1 MPSARHERGVKGS
14 NQPKRRSL
22 FAQQGAEADPN
33 AGAPAILDNNECH
46 LPIPNPPAF
55 RTQEV
60 FMSLVKK
67 PVLTEEKLAANRPA
81 PAETLQM
88 GRVQDANMREV
99 RRLSNWLLKIQRRQ
113 GPEAPDSSAQAAVSY
128 DVSENKS
135 A

>member
-1 MPSARHERGVKGS
+1 
-14 NQPKRRSL
+14 
-22 FAQQGAEADPN
+22 
-33 AGAPAILDNNECH
+33 
-46 LPIPNPPAF
+46 
-55 RTQEV
+55 
-60 FMSLVKK
+60 MSLVKK